1 MIHLNCPQCQK
12 RYRLDDAL
20 AGRTV
25 RCRECNTSFPVV
37 AADPNAAADSLVED
51 LVDAEVVE
59 AEVVEAEV
67 VEAEVIGS
75 GSVAGGQAIVNAAS
89 ESSIMNEPSHRDCEP
104 ISGRTPELSY
114 EISQR
119 PDFSLLKVDLQQ
131 GAKVLAEPSA
141 MVSMSAGM
149 HLKAGFR
156 GGVGRSLGVPEVE
169 ELTASFTRR
178 FSRR

>member
-59 AEVVEAEV
+59 AE
-67 VEAEVIGS
+67 
-75 GSVAGGQAIVNAAS
+75 
-89 ESSIMNEPSHRDCEP
+89 
-104 ISGRTPELSY
+104 
-114 EISQR
+114 
-119 PDFSLLKVDLQQ
+119 
-131 GAKVLAEPSA
+131 
-141 MVSMSAGM
+141 
-149 HLKAGFR
+149 LKAKFL
-156 GGVGRSLGVPEVE
+156 RSVCPVIHDSVGVPQ
-169 ELTASFTRR
+169 TCDKGGDM
-178 FSRR
+178 SRNFGE